1 MIALNSA
8 EVLKFYKTEE
18 VCSNL
23 NFLISPIIFR
33 VHFAEHKSFTGH
45 IYSVRANI
53 PVQVKSRITRNQIM
67 KGLTG
72 HCEMR
77 KH

>member
-33 VHFAEHKSFTGH
+33 VHFAEHKVFQDTYIVLEQTFLS
-45 IYSVRANI
+45 
-53 PVQVKSRITRNQIM
+53 K
-67 KGLTG
+67 
-72 HCEMR
+72 
-77 KH
+77 